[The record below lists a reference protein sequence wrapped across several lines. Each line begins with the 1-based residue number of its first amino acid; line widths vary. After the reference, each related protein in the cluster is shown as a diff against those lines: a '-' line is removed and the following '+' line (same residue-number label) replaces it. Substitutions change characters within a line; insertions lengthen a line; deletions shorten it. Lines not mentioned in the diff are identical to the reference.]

1 MKILLLSISLL
12 VSTNLWSQCPTPNCI
27 STVLLTQNLQN
38 TSYNGD
44 QCFVSYNP
52 MIIHNSVNWN
62 NFQQLSFNGQFKVK
76 QTVNLNNVATLFSIG
91 ENEFEYI
98 TMTGGNNMYVDGTT
112 KIKDLVS
119 NNSFPGQYNTIYTN
133 SPIKVKNTT
142 YYIGDTIYTAQGTG
156 NNVLVK
162 TCYSIP
168 LPINNIELTY
178 QDNYIM
184 WSVETKETYYLE
196 ASVDGRFWKNVCK
209 VTPTGKVLRYPEM
222 NYYRIDNKVLKLAK
236 FKEEQVLYYDFFTG
250 KQIPQPTNFYIEK
263 KGQNIKKVLIL
274 K

>member
-1 MKILLLSISLL
+1 MKTLLLSIYLL
-12 VSTNLWSQCPTPNCI
+12 TPATLWSQCPTPNCT
-27 STVLLTQNLQN
+27 STVLVTQNLQN

-62 NFQQLSFNGQFKVK
+62 NFQQLSFNGEFKVK
-76 QTVNLNNVATLFSIG
+76 QSINLNNQATLFSIG

-98 TMTGGNNMYVDGTT
+98 TMTGGNNMYVDGDT

-119 NNSFPGQYNTIYTN
+119 NNSFSGQYNIIYTDN
-133 SPIKVKNTT
+133 SVKVKNTT

-156 NNVLVK
+156 VLVK

-168 LPINNIELTY
+168 LPIHNIELTY
-178 QDNYIM
+178 RDNYIM
-184 WSVETKETYYLE
+184 WSVETRETYYLE
-196 ASVDGRFWKNVCK
+196 ASVDGRSWKNICK
-209 VTPTGKVLRYPEM
+209 LTPKGKVLRDPEM
-222 NYYRIDNKVLKLAK
+222 NYYRIDNKILKLARS
-236 FKEEQVLYYDFFTG
+236 KEEQILYYDFFTG
-250 KQIPQPTNFYIEK
+250 KQVPQPTNFYIEK